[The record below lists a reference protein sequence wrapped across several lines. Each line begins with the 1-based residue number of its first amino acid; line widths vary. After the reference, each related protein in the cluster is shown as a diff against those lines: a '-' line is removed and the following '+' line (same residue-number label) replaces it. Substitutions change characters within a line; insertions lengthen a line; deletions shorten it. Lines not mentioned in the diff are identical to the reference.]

1 MKNSRPIIG
10 KPDGW
15 LVPVWALLA
24 LLAAAGPLS
33 AHTGERV
40 YPIYE
45 LPTSQLP
52 DLHDGRL
59 DDWDSLLPEAVFDVR
74 DFTSRPAGLG
84 FVDSADMALR
94 GYLAWHHATQRIYM
108 GIELVDDVYVN
119 DYPGGEPDLIAG
131 YDHLVISLDGDH
143 SGGFFFL
150 SPLDRVRESERQLFD
165 FSQAQQYRVLA
176 HSPDGRLAHSLGAAR
191 VWTDQPPYMDA
202 GGREFGTA
210 PSQAVVE
217 LYLTPWNILD
227 WQSQTASQ
235 PSRLA
240 PGDIIGFDIQFL
252 DFDTEAGRLQGH
264 FGLGVL
270 PIDRDLTPVGAD
282 LFVDGL
288 LVPCQVE
295 DCSMTEESS
304 VAPHTWARIKA
315 SFR

>member
-1 MKNSRPIIG
+1 MKNARPRIAG
-10 KPDGW
+10 PARGW
-15 LVPVWALLA
+15 ILVWS
-24 LLAAAGPLS
+24 LLAALAFALPLW
-33 AHTGERV
+33 AHTGEWV

-52 DLHDGRL
+52 DLHDGTL
-59 DDWDSLLPEAVFDVR
+59 DDWDSRLPEAAFDVR

-94 GYLAWHHATQRIYM
+94 GYLAWHNASQRIYL
-108 GIELVDDVYVN
+108 GIELVDDVYLN
-119 DYPGGEPDLIAG
+119 DYPGSQPELIPL

-143 SGGFFFL
+143 SGGRFFL
-150 SPLDRVRESERQLFD
+150 DPFERIRENDRLLFD

-176 HSPDGRLAHSLGAAR
+176 RSPDGLLARSLSAAG
-191 VWTDQPPYMDA
+191 VWTDHPPYTDA
-202 GGREFGTA
+202 GGWTFGSA
-210 PSQAVVE
+210 PSQALVE

-227 WQSQTASQ
+227 WQNEADSQR
-235 PSRLA
+235 SRLA

-252 DFDTEAGRLQGH
+252 DYDSEAGRLQGH

-270 PIDRDLTPVGAD
+270 PINRSLTPVGAD

-295 DCSMTEESS
+295 DCSMTEESA
-304 VAPHTWARIKA
+304 VAPNTWAHIKA